1 MQLSTK
7 RAASKSSQNTNVQ
20 IERIVITPDIAAAF
34 LDRNSKNRNVS
45 SLAVNK
51 YAKDMKSGAW
61 QVTGDAIRFAANG
74 DLLDGQH
81 RLKACVV
88 ADVPF
93 ETFVIYGLPPETQDV
108 MDIGKIRNPSDMFA
122 LMGLHN
128 TTGLTAALRILVAE
142 RDGVDSPR
150 SNSVSNAMLKR
161 VHQKHSEITR
171 YVPAPG
177 SMPKGISVGQV
188 GFLRY
193 VGSKFLGDTVRTQEF
208 FEVLRFGVPNYDG
221 DPVHM
226 YRERIIRMGDSKLL
240 TMSKNMRWYT
250 LKATFN
256 MFRQRESVSSLRF
269 VRDNCPVVG
278 LDVSKL

>member
-1 MQLSTK
+1 MQLHAKS
-7 RAASKSSQNTNVQ
+7 AASKSSQKTDVQ

-34 LDRNSKNRNVS
+34 LDRNSKNRS
-45 SLAVNK
+45 ISALAVNK
-51 YAKDMKSGAW
+51 YAKDMKSGSW

-93 ETFVIYGLPPETQDV
+93 ETFVIYGLPPQTQDV

-128 TTGLTAALRILVAE
+128 TTALTASLRILVAE

-150 SNSVSNAMLKR
+150 SNSVSNAMLKH
-161 VHQKHSEITR
+161 VLQKHSEITR

-177 SMPKGISVGQV
+177 TMPKGISVGQV
-188 GFLRY
+188 GYIRY
-193 VGSKFLGDTVRTQEF
+193 VGNKFLNDTVRTQEF
-208 FEVLRFGVPNYDG
+208 FEVLRFGVPNYVG

-226 YRERIIRMGDSKLL
+226 YRERIIRMGNNNLL
-240 TMSKNMRWYT
+240 SMSKNVRWYT
-250 LKATFN
+250 LKAAYN
-256 MFRQRESVSSLRF
+256 MFRRKESVVSLRF
-269 VRDNCPVVG
+269 GRENCPIVG
-278 LDVSKL
+278 LDLSKL